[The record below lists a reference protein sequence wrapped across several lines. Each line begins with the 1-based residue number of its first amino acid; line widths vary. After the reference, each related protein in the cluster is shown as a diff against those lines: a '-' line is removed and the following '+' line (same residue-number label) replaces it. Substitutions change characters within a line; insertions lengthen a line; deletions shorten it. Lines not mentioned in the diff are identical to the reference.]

1 MAKTKKKGSAAAASA
16 VAAVTAAGVLVG
28 GAFSSPDDILNDD
41 PGAVVQT
48 LDLADAQPVVDDGG
62 APGGGEEEEEGGE
75 EKRGVYASVRKLVR
89 AAPVGVRAVVAVP
102 LWALGTVVIALVSSL
117 WSTVLSPVA
126 ATVLSWLGIA
136 LMAVLVFALAAKTV
150 FPNMPWKK
158 ILNRHSILTIVILC
172 FLCGVLDAVL
182 PFFWEDYTQLSKL
195 LKVLGSFVCT
205 GVPVAFFVRRHNR
218 RQKEIAAEAVED
230 APEAEP
236 ELSPEEKEAA
246 ARKLVLELADSVCPK
261 TY

>member
-1 MAKTKKKGSAAAASA
+1 MAGTKKKSSAAAASA

-28 GAFSSPDDILNDD
+28 GAFASPDELLNDD

-48 LDLADAQPVVDDGG
+48 LDLAAQADDDGG
-62 APGGGEEEEEGGE
+62 MGPAGGEEEEEE
-75 EKRGVYASVRKLVR
+75 EEGKRGVYASVRRLVR

-117 WSTVLSPVA
+117 WASVLSPIA
-126 ATVLSWLGIA
+126 ATVLGWLGIA
-136 LMAVLVFALAAKTV
+136 LMAVLIFALAARTV

-172 FLCGVLDAVL
+172 FACGVLDAVL
-182 PFFWEDYTQLSKL
+182 PFFWEDYTQLSRL
-195 LKVLGSFVCT
+195 LKVVGSFVCT

-218 RQKEIAAEAVED
+218 KQKEIRAEAVAD
-230 APEAEP
+230 QPAPEP
-236 ELSPEEKEAA
+236 ELTPEEKEAA
-246 ARKLVLELADSVCPK
+246 SRRLVQELADSVCPK
-261 TY
+261 AY

>member
-1 MAKTKKKGSAAAASA
+1 MEKKRSVKGKAAASA

-28 GAFSSPDDILNDD
+28 GAFADPDDILSNDPD
-41 PGAVVQT
+41 AIVQT
-48 LDLADAQPVVDDGG
+48 MDAGSQIDDGG
-62 APGGGEEEEEGGE
+62 AGPGDGEEEEEESRRGLKGG
-75 EKRGVYASVRKLVR
+75 VRRIVR
-89 AAPVGVRAVVAVP
+89 AAPVEVRALVAVP
-102 LWALGTVVIALVSSL
+102 LWALGTVVIALANSL

-126 ATVLSWLGIA
+126 ATVLGWLGIA

-158 ILNRHSILTIVILC
+158 ILNKHSILTIVILC

-218 RQKEIAAEAVED
+218 KRKEIAAEAVED

-236 ELSPEEKEAA
+236 ELSPEEKDAA
-246 ARKLVLELADSVCPK
+246 ARRLVLELADSVCPK
-261 TY
+261 L